1 MMARST
7 ALQTEAGYI
16 DARPHLPD
24 RRNLLAPHGRTIH
37 QGQKA
42 PSVGA
47 TAACA
52 QPAEGG
58 HLGVRHGCQ

>member
-37 QGQKA
+37 LGQKL
-42 PSVGA
+42 
-47 TAACA
+47 TRR
-52 QPAEGG
+52 E
-58 HLGVRHGCQ
+58 RHDDGIGSFRRFQRR

>member
-37 QGQKA
+37 LGHDQA
-42 PSVGA
+42 SRTCPSLVPSWPRSGRSD
-47 TAACA
+47 
-52 QPAEGG
+52 
-58 HLGVRHGCQ
+58 V